1 MMVLQIMLVAG
12 GWDGTKF
19 LSSTEVLTTDSDTW
33 TMSTPLPMA
42 ATGFK
47 GVTVENSFYIT
58 GIIIMNGDLH
68 DNKCFRWLG

>member
-1 MMVLQIMLVAG
+1 MMVLQIMIVAG

-33 TMSTPLPMA
+33 TMSTPLPVA

-47 GVTVENSFYIT
+47 GVTVENSFYIS
-58 GIIIMNGDLH
+58 GIIIMDGDLH